1 MSDSPWRQLGLPPS
15 SDRAAVRRRYAQ
27 RLREVQDDPV
37 AFQALREAY
46 AACLDQ
52 LDRRPPA
59 EQSAART
66 PPAPRS
72 ADADADNDN
81 DNDNDNDDEG
91 DIDVDDIDHNPAA
104 DRLARAILARCAPL
118 VFAPRDLRDFV
129 AAQSELVDL
138 SLRDATGDR
147 IAIELIRG
155 VAAPPHAV
163 RELADIFGWNDVVAQ
178 RRPLLR
184 HPVLQ
189 ERLHRSVVPQPRRG
203 TRGSREEL
211 PWAAACLLPAIF
223 AFRHRGDG
231 VDAAAFS
238 PVVWQV
244 WSPWLLVACVV
255 LSGALEFYWLRHHP
269 GSAQYTPTLRSRQ
282 RGLRIA
288 LAAVSLF
295 AAFGTARL

>member
-1 MSDSPWRQLGLPPS
+1 MSDSPWQQLGLPPS
-15 SDRAAVRRRYAQ
+15 SDRAAVRRHYAQ

-52 LDRRPPA
+52 LDRCAPTETP
-59 EQSAART
+59 AART
-66 PPAPRS
+66 EPTAERN
-72 ADADADNDN
+72 AHATGG
-81 DNDNDNDDEG
+81 DD
-91 DIDVDDIDHNPAA
+91 DDDDIEVDVADDNPVA
-104 DRLARAILARCAPL
+104 DRLARDILARCAPL
-118 VFAPRDLRDFV
+118 VFVPRDLRDFV

-147 IAIELIRG
+147 IAIELIHG

-184 HPVLQ
+184 HPALQ
-189 ERLHRSVVPQPRRG
+189 DRLHQNIVPQARRG

-223 AFRHRGDG
+223 AFRHRGNG
-231 VDAAAFS
+231 VDPTAFS
-238 PVVWQV
+238 PAFWQI

-255 LSGALEFYWLRHHP
+255 LSGVFEFHWLRHHP
-269 GSAQYTPTLRSRQ
+269 GSAQYTPALQSRQ
-282 RGLRIA
+282 RRLRIA
-288 LAAVSLF
+288 LVIVSLF